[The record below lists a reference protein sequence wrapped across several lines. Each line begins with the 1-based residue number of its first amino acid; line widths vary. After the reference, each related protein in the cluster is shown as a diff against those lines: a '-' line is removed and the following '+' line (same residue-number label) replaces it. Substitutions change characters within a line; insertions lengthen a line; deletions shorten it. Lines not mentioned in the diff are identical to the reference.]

1 MSAKIACTIALVA
14 GTLMA
19 GSATAATLIANTTLG
34 YYNDGIGTD
43 LDGTNPFGATFMF
56 PAADVAGG
64 DPVLDFGPGDEPD
77 LSTAA
82 TALGSWLTNPAAPGG
97 SWSATTMAIP
107 TSWAINDETAII
119 YEIDGGAAGID
130 NVSASFG
137 VDNGVFVWLNG
148 TFLGGHLRPGG
159 STLGEFMLSLGNLG
173 AGMNYLQVLREDHG
187 GASGYSVL
195 VTGDVNMAP
204 VPLPATGLLLIGGL
218 ALFAG
223 HRRKKQG

>member
-1 MSAKIACTIALVA
+1 MSAKIACTLALVA
-14 GTLMA
+14 GALTA
-19 GSATAATLIANTTLG
+19 GAASAATLVDNTTLG
-34 YYNDGIGTD
+34 FYNDGIGTD
-43 LDGTNPFGATFMF
+43 LDGTNPFGGTFMF
-56 PAADVAGG
+56 PAADSAGG

-82 TALGSWLTNPAAPGG
+82 AALGSWLTNPAAPGG
-97 SWSATTMAIP
+97 SWSATTIGIP
-107 TSWAINDETAII
+107 TSWAVNDETAII

-137 VDNGVFVWLNG
+137 VDNGLFVWLNG

-187 GASGYSVL
+187 SASDYSVL

-204 VPLPATGLLLIGGL
+204 VPLPATGLLLVGGL
-218 ALFAG
+218 ALIAG
-223 HRRKKQG
+223 KRRKRQG